1 MNETK
6 TEKYEIKRNGHESW
20 KECKLLI
27 SLLDPDK
34 DISRTKSLAIDQPKS

>member
-20 KECKLLI
+20 KERKLLI
-27 SLLDPDK
+27 SPLDTDK
-34 DISRTKSLAIDQPKS
+34 GISRTKSLAIDQSKS